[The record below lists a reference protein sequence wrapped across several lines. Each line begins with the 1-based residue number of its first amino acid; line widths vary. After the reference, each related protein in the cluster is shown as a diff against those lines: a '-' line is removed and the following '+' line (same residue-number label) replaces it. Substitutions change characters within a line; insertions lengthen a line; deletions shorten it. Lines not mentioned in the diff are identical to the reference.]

1 MQKRKSFR
9 EIAKDCNVSPATVS
23 RIANGVGSFKEETR
37 SLVVSH
43 LIINGYEIDSE
54 NETKATALKNIA
66 LIVTDLNNEIFCS
79 IIAHLRSYLL
89 ERDCLLSIYVENQD
103 QGYLTEQLLK
113 SQVQGI
119 IFLSR
124 PLEALAFESPV
135 PAVQVLSE
143 SNQITYRGKRY
154 TVNSDDFVG
163 GQLAAQE
170 FLRGGCRRPLILNNR
185 HTHSSVSPR
194 IKGFLYEFENAGIST
209 EDIMI
214 YEGDR
219 NKSSFN
225 SANDAVSYFWTRGD
239 EFDSIFACSDWRAY
253 GALIAL
259 KNKNIPVPE
268 RIKVIGYEGI
278 LISRYSQLPLTTIQQ
293 NPDMLAT
300 AAADKL
306 LSLMK
311 GEEPEQETYIP
322 VQIQTGLTV

>member
-43 LIINGYEIDSE
+43 LISNGYEIDSE
-54 NETKATALKNIA
+54 NETKSTVLKNIA

-124 PLEALAFESPV
+124 PLETLTFESPV

-194 IKGFLYEFENAGIST
+194 IKGFLYEFENAGISAD
-209 EDIMI
+209 DIMI

-268 RIKVIGYEGI
+268 RIKVIGYDGI

>member
-43 LIINGYEIDSE
+43 LISNGYEIDSE
-54 NETKATALKNIA
+54 NETKSTVLKNIA

-124 PLEALAFESPV
+124 PLETLTFESPV

-194 IKGFLYEFENAGIST
+194 IKGFLYEFENAGIPA

-268 RIKVIGYEGI
+268 RIKVIGYDGI

>member
-9 EIAKDCNVSPATVS
+9 EIARECNVSPATVS
-23 RIANGVGSFKEETR
+23 RIANGVGSFKDETR
-37 SLVVSH
+37 NLVISH
-43 LIINGYEIDSE
+43 LISSGYEIESDKNTESADL
-54 NETKATALKNIA
+54 NNIA

-79 IIAHLRSYLL
+79 IISHLKTYLL
-89 ERDCLLSIYVENQD
+89 QKDCVLSVYVENQD
-103 QGYLTEQLLK
+103 QGYLIEQVLK
-113 SQVQGI
+113 TQPQGI
-119 IFLSR
+119 LFLSR
-124 PLEALAFESPV
+124 PLETLTFESPV
-135 PAVQVLSE
+135 PAVQILSE

-154 TVNSDDFVG
+154 AVNSDDYVG

-194 IKGFLYEFENAGIST
+194 IKGFLYEFEKAGIPE

-239 EFDSIFACSDWRAY
+239 DFDSIFACSDWRAY

-259 KNKNIPVPE
+259 RNKHIPVPE
-268 RIKVIGYEGI
+268 KIKVIGYDGI

-306 LSLMK
+306 LSLLK
-311 GEEPEQETYIP
+311 EEDPDETTYIP
-322 VQIQTGLTV
+322 VQIQTGSTV

>member
-43 LIINGYEIDSE
+43 LISNGYEIDSE
-54 NETKATALKNIA
+54 NETKSTVLKKIA

-268 RIKVIGYEGI
+268 RIKVIGYDGI

>member
-37 SLVVSH
+37 SLVISH
-43 LIINGYEIDSE
+43 LISSGYIIESE
-54 NETKATALKNIA
+54 NETESTVLKNIA

-103 QGYLTEQLLK
+103 QGYLTKQVLK
-113 SQVQGI
+113 SQVDGI

-124 PLEALAFESPV
+124 PFEALTFESPV

-143 SNQITYRGKRY
+143 SNQITYKGKRY
-154 TVNSDDFVG
+154 TVNSDDYVG

-170 FLRGGCRRPLILNNR
+170 FLRDGCKKPLILNNR
-185 HTHSSVSPR
+185 HTHSSLSPR
-194 IKGFLYEFENAGIST
+194 IKGFIYEFEKAGIAK
-209 EDIMI
+209 DNIMI

-239 EFDSIFACSDWRAY
+239 DFDCIFACSDWRAY
-253 GALIAL
+253 GALVAL
-259 KNKNIPVPE
+259 RNKNIPVPGQ
-268 RIKVIGYEGI
+268 IKVMGYDGI

-300 AAADKL
+300 AAADKI

-311 GEEPEQETYIP
+311 GEEPEHETYIP